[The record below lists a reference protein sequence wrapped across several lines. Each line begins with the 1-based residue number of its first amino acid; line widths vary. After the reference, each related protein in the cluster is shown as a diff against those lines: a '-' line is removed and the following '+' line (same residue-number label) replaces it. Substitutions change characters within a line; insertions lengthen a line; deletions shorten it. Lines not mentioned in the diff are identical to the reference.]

1 MGDAPT
7 PQGADAGGVTIADSV
22 VVKIALEALKGIEG
36 IGALGGG
43 GAGGVLSS
51 IMGDKSSSGVS
62 VDVREGSVDID
73 ISLSVLYG
81 HNVPAVAEAV
91 RTAVKDKVE
100 SLTGLAVRAVNV
112 LVTDVQ
118 FPEETGA

>member
-7 PQGADAGGVTIADSV
+7 PQGADAGGVTISDSV
-22 VVKIALEALKGIEG
+22 VVKITLEALKGIEG
-36 IGALGGG
+36 IAALGG

-51 IMGDKSSSGVS
+51 IMGDKASSGVS

-91 RTAVKDKVE
+91 RASVKEKVE

-112 LVTDVQ
+112 LVTDVE
-118 FPEETGA
+118 FPEEKGA